1 MCRSAPGSLSLSKHV
16 TEALLHCGE
25 ATWQTAIGWFV
36 GFFGLGNYYLSW
48 FFFFYIYFF
57 SAHNLVLNSS

>member
-1 MCRSAPGSLSLSKHV
+1 MQLSGAAGGDHHVSLSTWVVELSKHV

-36 GFFGLGNYYLSW
+36 VFFGLGNYYLSW
-48 FFFFYIYFF
+48 FFFF
-57 SAHNLVLNSS
+57 